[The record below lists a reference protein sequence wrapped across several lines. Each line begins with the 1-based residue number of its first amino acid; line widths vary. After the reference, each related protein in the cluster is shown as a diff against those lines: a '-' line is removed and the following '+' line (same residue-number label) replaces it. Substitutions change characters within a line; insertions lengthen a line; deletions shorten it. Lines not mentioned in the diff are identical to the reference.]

1 MRIFLLA
8 SIAAIALTGCLYRQ
22 PVYQGNLMEKTKVE
36 QLQAGMS
43 KDQVAQLLG
52 LPSIQDPFH
61 HSRWDYAST
70 ERVGRTGKT
79 QIKNFTV
86 YFENDLVTK
95 WDGNYFAEQDEQ
107 LAKEANKR
115 FGANLRKD
123 KNKKN
128 GGGGDSDSGE

>member
-1 MRIFLLA
+1 MRTFLLA
-8 SIAAIALTGCLYRQ
+8 CIAAIALTGCLYRQ
-22 PVYQGNLMEKTKVE
+22 PVYQGNLMEKTKVD

-43 KDQVAQLLG
+43 KDQVAELLG

-61 HSRWDYAST
+61 HSRWDYTST

-95 WDGNYFAEQDEQ
+95 WDGNYFAEQDAE
-107 LAKEANKR
+107 LAKNSNKR
-115 FGANLRKD
+115 FGQNLRKD

-128 GGGGDSDSGE
+128 GGDSDSGE

>member
-1 MRIFLLA
+1 MRTFLLA
-8 SIAAIALTGCLYRQ
+8 SFAALALTGCLYRQ

-43 KDQVAQLLG
+43 KEQVGTLIG

-61 HSRWDYAST
+61 HNRWDYTST

-79 QIKNFTV
+79 QIRNFTV

-95 WDGNYFAEQDEQ
+95 WEGNYFAEQDEA
-107 LAKEANKR
+107 LAKDSTKR
-115 FGANLRKD
+115 FGPNLRKD
-123 KNKKN
+123 KKKN
-128 GGGGDSDSGE
+128 GGGGGGDSGE

>member
-1 MRIFLLA
+1 MRTFLLA
-8 SIAAIALTGCLYRQ
+8 SFAALALTGCLYRQ

-43 KDQVAQLLG
+43 KEQVGTLIG

-61 HSRWDYAST
+61 HNRWDYTST

-79 QIKNFTV
+79 QIRNFTV

-95 WDGNYFAEQDEQ
+95 WEGNYFAEQDEA
-107 LAKEANKR
+107 LAKDSIKR
-115 FGANLRKD
+115 FGPNLRKD
-123 KNKKN
+123 KKKN
-128 GGGGDSDSGE
+128 GGGDSGE

>member
-1 MRIFLLA
+1 MRTFLLA
-8 SIAAIALTGCLYRQ
+8 CIAAIALTGCFYRQ

-36 QLQAGMS
+36 QLQAGMT
-43 KDQVAQLLG
+43 KDQVADLLG

-61 HSRWDYAST
+61 HSRWDYTST

-79 QIKNFTV
+79 QVKNFSV

-107 LAKEANKR
+107 LAKDSIKR
-115 FGANLRKD
+115 FGPNLRKD

-128 GGGGDSDSGE
+128 GGGDSDGGE

>member
-1 MRIFLLA
+1 MRTFLLA
-8 SIAAIALTGCLYRQ
+8 CLAAIALTGCLYRQ

-43 KDQVAQLLG
+43 KEQVGGLIG

-61 HSRWDYAST
+61 HNRWDYTST

-95 WDGNYFAEQDEQ
+95 WEGDYFAEQDEQ
-107 LAKEANKR
+107 LAKNATR
-115 FGANLRKD
+115 QFGPNLRKD

-128 GGGGDSDSGE
+128 GGGDSGE